1 MPYQKTL
8 PFIHILFRFISMS
21 MQITWQ
27 IQKNILKDENSVYG
41 FGWYQRDTAHI
52 FDILVAEQ
60 FGSSK
65 ILMLKTLLRACWV
78 SGWAFHAVKGYLN

>member
-1 MPYQKTL
+1 MNTISVYYSKNVMTNLCNIKKTL

-41 FGWYQRDTAHI
+41 FG
-52 FDILVAEQ
+52 
-60 FGSSK
+60 
-65 ILMLKTLLRACWV
+65 
-78 SGWAFHAVKGYLN
+78 